1 MLAVIFA
8 RLEENLML
16 EWLSD
21 PEIWASLVTLS
32 VLEVV
37 LGIDNLVILA
47 VVTDRLP
54 PSQRRMAQRAGLAG
68 ALVMRI
74 ILLSSVVWIA
84 GLTQPVF
91 SLRGI
96 DFTWRDIIFFV
107 GGAFLILKGS
117 TEIHA
122 EVNGEIEEAA
132 HKPARERAG
141 WGLVLVMTQ
150 IMAFDLIFSLDS
162 VIAAVGMTDN
172 LPVMI
177 AAVTLAILTMLF
189 LAEATSRFIKEHPSV
204 KMLAL
209 SFLLLIGTS
218 LVADS
223 FHQHIPRGFLYFAIA
238 FSMFVEMMNLLRRR
252 KAPKKG

>member
-1 MLAVIFA
+1 M
-8 RLEENLML
+8 
-16 EWLSD
+16 EWIAD

-54 PSQRRMAQRAGLAG
+54 PSQRRFAQRVGLAG
-68 ALVMRI
+68 ALIMRV

-84 GLTQPVF
+84 GLVEPIFTLF
-91 SLRGI
+91 EI
-96 DFTWRDIIFFV
+96 DFTWRDLIFFV
-107 GGAFLILKGS
+107 GGAFLIVKGS

-122 EVNGEIEEAA
+122 EVEGETEEGA
-132 HKPARERAG
+132 HAPKAPRAG
-141 WGLVLVMTQ
+141 WGLLLIMTQ

-162 VIAAVGMTDN
+162 VIAAVGMTQN

-189 LAEATSRFIKEHPSV
+189 LAESTSRFIKNHPSV

-209 SFLLLIGTS
+209 SFLLLIGMS

-238 FSMFVEMMNLLRRR
+238 FSMFVEVMNLLRRR
-252 KAPKKG
+252 KTTSKIKTSAGSELG

>member
-1 MLAVIFA
+1 
-8 RLEENLML
+8 ML
-16 EWLSD
+16 EWLSN

-32 VLEVV
+32 ILEVV

-47 VVTDRLP
+47 VITDKLP
-54 PSQRRMAQRAGLAG
+54 PAQRQMAQRVGLAA
-68 ALVMRI
+68 ALIMRI

-84 GLTQPVF
+84 SLTQPVF
-91 SLRGI
+91 SLFDIG
-96 DFTWRDIIFFV
+96 FTWRDIIFFV

-122 EVNGEIEEAA
+122 EVEGEIEEMAQ
-132 HKPARERAG
+132 KPREMRTK

-162 VIAAVGMTDN
+162 VIAAVGMTQD

-189 LAEATSRFIKEHPSV
+189 LAEATSTFIKRHPSV

-209 SFLLLIGTS
+209 SFLLLIGMS

-223 FHQHIPRGFLYFAIA
+223 FHQHVPRGFLYFAIA
-238 FSMFVEMMNLLRRR
+238 FSMFVEVMNLLRRR
-252 KAPKKG
+252 KSSSRR